1 MAFKNQTSYAIGTR
15 YGGLKVINQT
25 DPTYSAGFP
34 EDKGNLWDM
43 VYIRHLNCY
52 LYVQEDNQIHRKDI
66 DEDPPC
72 LFMGL
77 DCGSQPGKFFKYS
90 KLNRR
95 LIVRRRDKRTAVVN
109 LERKMVEIAIRKRQ
123 GSETI
128 EDSKYSSVRRQRGPD
143 CLGASLRLS
152 CVSYELKK
160 ILFKQ
165 RHHIPAT
172 QEKERDAPSK
182 CLVVGG
188 EGNYILVGFR
198 RSVRFRSSPMTI
210 YELKSS
216 SSVAHLA
223 RLDQSRLWRPL
234 KSSVSFYS
242 SFGQKLVWVALSTNS
257 ASTYYFNR
265 QSEELRGS

>member
-95 LIVRRRDKRTAVVN
+95 LIVRRRDKGTAVVN

-128 EDSKYSSVRRQRGPD
+128 EDFQVFRDKENQIAWWPIPALSGSPASATNSRRYSSSRDIRSRRPKKEM
-143 CLGASLRLS
+143 RLQNAWLWAAK
-152 CVSYELKK
+152 V
-160 ILFKQ
+160 IIF
-165 RHHIPAT
+165 
-172 QEKERDAPSK
+172 
-182 CLVVGG
+182 
-188 EGNYILVGFR
+188 
-198 RSVRFRSSPMTI
+198 SSDL
-210 YELKSS
+210 E
-216 SSVAHLA
+216 
-223 RLDQSRLWRPL
+223 DQ
-234 KSSVSFYS
+234 
-242 SFGQKLVWVALSTNS
+242 
-257 ASTYYFNR
+257 
-265 QSEELRGS
+265 